1 MNNFIYAFNLD
12 SKNTLIE
19 AGYCLL
25 KGDDINNIYVFI
37 NEDLLDLK
45 FTNNDELKF
54 MYSNI
59 LTF

>member
-45 FTNNDELKF
+45 FANNDGLKF